1 MIPID
6 ALSWDGSRRSGQS
19 SCQID
24 ASIATQLIPKLMVK
38 TRLLKLLALTLLAVL
53 LTGCTNSKLIIGP
66 LYNRLD
72 DQMQTEFNK
81 LGNFNEVQNS
91 AFEQA
96 VGTFHVWHRQVEMPK
111 YADLLQ
117 EIADSIAISAATE
130 RDDIARWAT
139 NVEDYSRNVREC
151 HPVNFLFD
159 LTRSLSDQ
167 QINFIENQFKS
178 ERVKNRERYA
188 SRTREERVDRRLKNI
203 VKWSGRLGLDFST
216 AQQGIIREGLNEQV
230 SLRKEYYALSDE
242 WNSSLFVL
250 ARDQDNPDYH
260 DTLANHITKM
270 WSLLEDAHPEDWQ
283 ANRDMWRE
291 KIYSL
296 IGTFSK
302 EQRNS
307 SSKWLK
313 KMGRTI
319 RAISDDKPSFKM
331 GNDPAVGCL
340 IVNNN

>member
-6 ALSWDGSRRSGQS
+6 ARLWDGSRRARQS
-19 SCQID
+19 ICQVD
-24 ASIATQLIPKLMVK
+24 ASVSMQLLPKPMVK
-38 TRLLKLLALTLLAVL
+38 TSLLKLVAITLLAVL

-72 DQMQTEFNK
+72 DQIREEFNK
-81 LGNFNEVQNS
+81 LGDFDKAQNS

-130 RDDIARWAT
+130 RTDVARWAISA
-139 NVEDYSRNVREC
+139 EDYSRNVREC
-151 HPVNFLFD
+151 HPMNFLFD

-167 QINFIENQFKS
+167 RINFIENRFKN
-178 ERVKNRERYA
+178 ERKKNRDRYG
-188 SRTREERVDRRLKNI
+188 SQTREERVDRRLKNI
-203 VKWSGRLGLDFST
+203 VKWSGRLGLDFSA
-216 AQQGIIREGLNEQV
+216 AQQSIIRDGLNEQV

-242 WNSSLFVL
+242 WTSNLFVL

-260 DTLANHITKM
+260 DALAHQMTKL
-270 WSLLEDAHPEDWQ
+270 WSLIEDAHPEDWQ
-283 ANRDMWRE
+283 TNRDMWRE
-291 KIYSL
+291 KIYTL
-296 IGTFSK
+296 IGTLSK

-307 SSKWLK
+307 SSRWLK

-319 RAISDDKPSFKM
+319 RAISNDKPSFNI
-331 GNDPAVGCL
+331 GNNPAVGCL
-340 IVNNN
+340 PVTNN

>member
-6 ALSWDGSRRSGQS
+6 ALSWDGSRRSRQS
-19 SCQID
+19 SCQVD
-24 ASIATQLIPKLMVK
+24 ASTSMQLLPKLMVK
-38 TRLLKLLALTLLAVL
+38 TELLKLVAITLLVVL

-72 DQMQTEFNK
+72 DQMREEFNK
-81 LGNFNEVQNS
+81 LGDFDEAQNS

-117 EIADSIAISAATE
+117 EVADSIAISAATK
-130 RDDIARWAT
+130 RNDGARWAT
-139 NVEDYSRNVREC
+139 SVEAYSRNVREC
-151 HPVNFLFD
+151 HPGNFLFD

-167 QINFIENQFKS
+167 QINFIENRFKS
-178 ERVKNRERYA
+178 ERKKNRERYG
-188 SRTREERVDRRLKNI
+188 SQTREERVDRRLKNI

-216 AQQGIIREGLNEQV
+216 AQQSIIREGLNEQV
-230 SLRKEYYALSDE
+230 SLRNEYYALSDE
-242 WNSSLFVL
+242 WNSNFFVL
-250 ARDQDNPDYH
+250 ARDQDNLDYH
-260 DTLANHITKM
+260 DALANHMTKL
-270 WSLLEDAHPEDWQ
+270 WSLIEDAHPEDWQ

-291 KIYSL
+291 KIHTL

-307 SSKWLK
+307 SSSWLK
-313 KMGRTI
+313 KMGKTI
-319 RAISDDKPSFKM
+319 RAISNDKPSFNI

-340 IVNNN
+340 VVTNN

>member
-6 ALSWDGSRRSGQS
+6 ALSWDGSRRSRQS
-19 SCQID
+19 NCQVD
-24 ASIATQLIPKLMVK
+24 ASVSLQLLSNLMVK
-38 TRLLKLLALTLLAVL
+38 TRLLKLMTLTVLAVL

-72 DQMQTEFNK
+72 DQMRTEFNK
-81 LGNFNEVQNS
+81 LGDFNEVQNS

-96 VGTFHVWHRQVEMPK
+96 VGTFHVWHRQVDMPK

-117 EIADSIAISAATE
+117 EVADSIAISGTTE
-130 RDDIARWAT
+130 RDDVARWAT
-139 NVEDYSRNVREC
+139 KVEDFSRNVREC

-159 LTRSLSDQ
+159 LTRSLTDQ
-167 QINFIENQFKS
+167 QINFIENRFKS
-178 ERVKNRERYA
+178 ERKKNRERYA
-188 SRTREERVDRRLKNI
+188 TQTRQERVDRRLKNI

-216 AQQGIIREGLNEQV
+216 AQQDILREGLSEQV

-242 WNSSLFVL
+242 WNSNLFVL

-260 DTLANHITKM
+260 DALANHMTKL
-270 WSLLEDAHPEDWQ
+270 WSLLEDAHPEEWQ

-291 KIYSL
+291 KIHTL

-302 EQRNS
+302 EQS
-307 SSKWLK
+307 SSSSRWLK

-319 RAISDDKPSFKM
+319 RSISNDKPSFNI
-331 GNDPAVGCL
+331 GSDPAVGCL
-340 IVNNN
+340 VATNN